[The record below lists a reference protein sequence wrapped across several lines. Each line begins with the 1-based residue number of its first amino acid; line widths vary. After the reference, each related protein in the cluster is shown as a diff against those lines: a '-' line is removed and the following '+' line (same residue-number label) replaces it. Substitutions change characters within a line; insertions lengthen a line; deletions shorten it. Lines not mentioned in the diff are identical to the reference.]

1 MGVAGRSAGTL
12 AVLASAGLVAAG
24 RRPGAPRWL
33 ATGAGL
39 VVIGLVVA
47 TLAAHAVAE
56 DADTSAANFVAIGLA
71 AAVALPSTAMAL
83 RAASPAWGVDAA
95 LGACLAAELGL
106 ITLLFRA
113 SSGAWFNYAIPAAV
127 FAATLGGRALSCAL
141 AARVSVVV
149 ASPAIL
155 AAAAVLI
162 TNLYEVHRARWDAT
176 IDGALMSLLDANIDS
191 PRESWFVVGRPG
203 FNRLDGR
210 LDLVYDDWLYPV
222 FESTGRAEPRSQW
235 LGRALLSGPVRVV
248 VNNTDGPLL
257 RGTGID
263 LRLLGYR
270 HGFKA
275 DPDLYV
281 WVR

>member
-1 MGVAGRSAGTL
+1 M
-12 AVLASAGLVAAG
+12 
-24 RRPGAPRWL
+24 
-33 ATGAGL
+33 
-39 VVIGLVVA
+39 
-47 TLAAHAVAE
+47 
-56 DADTSAANFVAIGLA
+56 
-71 AAVALPSTAMAL
+71 
-83 RAASPAWGVDAA
+83 
-95 LGACLAAELGL
+95 
-106 ITLLFRA
+106 
-113 SSGAWFNYAIPAAV
+113 
-127 FAATLGGRALSCAL
+127 
-141 AARVSVVV
+141 V

-176 IDGALMSLLDANIDS
+176 IDGALMSLLSANIDS

-248 VNNTDGPLL
+248 VNNTDGPLV